1 MAPCLWMEALS
12 RERLS
17 TASLMG
23 QPQATQEP
31 RQPSGDPVVTA
42 PPPRPAERPRSGWKP
57 FQSQG
62 NTAFIN
68 SWLAFFFQAHRWETL
83 PQENTKPLQTFP

>member
-42 PPPRPAERPRSGWKP
+42 PPHAQLSTPG
-57 FQSQG
+57 
-62 NTAFIN
+62 
-68 SWLAFFFQAHRWETL
+68 LAGSLFSHKGILRLETVG
-83 PQENTKPLQTFP
+83 